1 MRNSLGK
8 NGEKAQ
14 VAGASPALSDIL
26 FSLKMLISFSSSSM
40 NYVNIVR
47 DVMLLRE
54 IEEGTKGR
62 WEMKRRRRTM
72 NLIFDILLLQ
82 SKRERE
88 MRDPHLLSRVPH
100 VHHPRSSTSTALS
113 RTKDNFMYFTLGVKC
128 NKIFSR

>member
-82 SKRERE
+82 SKRERDE
-88 MRDPHLLSRVPH
+88 GPAFII
-100 VHHPRSSTSTALS
+100 SSTT
-113 RTKDNFMYFTLGVKC
+113 RTPPSQQHKHSVKPNKRQFYVLYFGSKMQ
-128 NKIFSR
+128 